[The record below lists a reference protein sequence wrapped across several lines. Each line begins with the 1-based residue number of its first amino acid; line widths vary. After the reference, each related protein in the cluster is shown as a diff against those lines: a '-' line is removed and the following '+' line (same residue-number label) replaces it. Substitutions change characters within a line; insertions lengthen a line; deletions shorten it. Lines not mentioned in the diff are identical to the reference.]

1 MTPGEE
7 TALDAARLEDLAKG
21 ALVLAA
27 GAEHSSYRASLD
39 WARAAIAEHGPVPLI
54 RPGDLGSGRMC
65 VTVSLLGSSAALA
78 EELPTGE
85 EPRRAV
91 RALERRLGRAADA
104 VVPLNTAAENALLAV
119 VTAASCRLP
128 LVDGDGCG
136 RVLPLLEQTTFTIAG
151 VDVAPVALA
160 TPAGDV
166 VVVEAA
172 GSRVEE
178 LVRPLVL
185 AAGGWAVAACYPM
198 DGERLAATVVPGTV
212 SRALGAGRPTHGDP
226 FALWQPRPRRLGIG
240 RITAVEH
247 PATPGPD
254 AAGSTALP
262 SRPTSVVVSETE
274 GLHRRFRLEAHNE
287 VLLVLADGAPVA
299 AAPDQVLML
308 SAADQRVLDV
318 ERAMP
323 GIEVEIVVIPA
334 APAWHTPQGRRL
346 AAAGGLILLSPES
359 ERDAR
364 QVNHPDA
371 ERPEGTRW

>member
-7 TALDAARLEDLAKG
+7 TALDATRLEDLAQG

-27 GAEHSSYRASLD
+27 GAEHSSYRASRD
-39 WARAAIAEHGPVPLI
+39 WARASIAEHGPVPLI
-54 RPGDLGSGRMC
+54 RPGDLGSERMC

-78 EELPTGE
+78 EQLPTGE

-91 RALERRLGRAADA
+91 RALERRLGRTADA

-119 VTAASCRLP
+119 VTAASCGLP

-185 AAGGWAVAACYPM
+185 AAGGWAVAACYAM
-198 DGERLAATVVPGTV
+198 DGARLAAAVVPGTV
-212 SRALGAGRPTHGDP
+212 SRALAAGRPSHGDP
-226 FALWQPRPRRLGIG
+226 FALWQPKPRRLGIG

-254 AAGSTALP
+254 TVGGTALP

-287 VLLVLADGAPVA
+287 VLLVLADGAPAA
-299 AAPDQVLML
+299 AAPDQILML

-318 ERAMP
+318 ERAIP
-323 GIEVEIVVIPA
+323 GVEVEIVVIPA
-334 APAWHTPQGRRL
+334 APAWHSPQGRRL
-346 AAAGGLILLSPES
+346 AAAGGLILLSPDLEP
-359 ERDAR
+359 DAR
-364 QVNHPDA
+364 RVKHPDA
-371 ERPEGTRW
+371 ERPEEPRW

>member
-1 MTPGEE
+1 MTV
-7 TALDAARLEDLAKG
+7 LDAARLEDLARG

-27 GAEHSSYRASLD
+27 GAEQSSHRASLD
-39 WARAAIAEHGPVPLI
+39 WARAAIGEHGPVPLI
-54 RPGDLGSGRMC
+54 EAGALGAGRLC

-78 EELPTGE
+78 EYLPTGT

-91 RALERRLGRAADA
+91 RALERRLGRTADA
-104 VVPLNTAAENALLAV
+104 VVALNTAAENALLSV
-119 VTAASCRLP
+119 VTAASCGLP

-151 VDVAPVALA
+151 IDIAPVALA

-185 AAGGWAVAACYPM
+185 AAGGWAVAACYAV
-198 DGERLAATVVPGTV
+198 DSERLAAAVVPGTV
-212 SRALGAGRPTHGDP
+212 SRALAAGRTSSGDA
-226 FALWQPRPRRLGIG
+226 FAPWQPRPRRLGIG
-240 RITAVEH
+240 RIAAVEH
-247 PATPGPD
+247 PAQPGPD
-254 AAGSTALP
+254 AAAGAPLP

-299 AAPDQVLML
+299 AAPDQILML
-308 SAADQRVLDV
+308 WAADRRVLDV
-318 ERAMP
+318 ERAVP

-334 APAWHTPQGRRL
+334 APAWHSPPGRRL
-346 AAAGGLILLSPES
+346 AAAGGLLLLDP
-359 ERDAR
+359 A
-364 QVNHPDA
+364 
-371 ERPEGTRW
+371 PEGDTSPDGDTSADEDGEGREETPW

>member
-1 MTPGEE
+1 MTQERDLPVV
-7 TALDAARLEDLAKG
+7 LDLARLEELAKG

-27 GAEHSSYRASLD
+27 GAEQSSHRASLE
-39 WARAAIAEHGPVPLI
+39 WARAAIGEHGPVPLL
-54 RPGDLGSGRMC
+54 DTAALGAERLC

-78 EELPTGE
+78 EHLPTGE

-91 RALERRLGRAADA
+91 QALERHLGRAADA
-104 VVPLNTAAENALLAV
+104 VVALNTAAENALLSV
-119 VTAASCRLP
+119 VTAASCGLP

-151 VDVAPVALA
+151 IDVAPVALA

-172 GSRVEE
+172 VSRVEE

-198 DGERLAATVVPGTV
+198 DGERLATAAVPGTV
-212 SRALGAGRPTHGDP
+212 SRALAAGRAQGDP
-226 FALWQPRPRRLGIG
+226 FAPWQPRPRRLGTG

-247 PATPGPD
+247 PASPGPD
-254 AAGSTALP
+254 TVGRAGLP

-299 AAPDQVLML
+299 AAPDQILML
-308 SAADQRVLDV
+308 SVADQRVLDV
-318 ERAMP
+318 ERAVA

-334 APAWHTPQGRRL
+334 APAWHSQQGRRL
-346 AAAGGLILLSPES
+346 AAAGGLVLLGPGGDEESRGPE
-359 ERDAR
+359 EA
-364 QVNHPDA
+364 P
-371 ERPEGTRW
+371 W